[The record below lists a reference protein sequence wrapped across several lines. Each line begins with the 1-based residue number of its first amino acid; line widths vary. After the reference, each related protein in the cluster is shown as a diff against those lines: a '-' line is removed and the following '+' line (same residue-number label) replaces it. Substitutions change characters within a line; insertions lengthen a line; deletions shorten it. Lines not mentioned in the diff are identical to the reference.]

1 MLRQIAR
8 RGLRRGFANLED
20 SESIG
25 KGPKATWLANIEF
38 GKIFLTLLGGYF
50 ISTIHEL
57 KRELNKF
64 YIS

>member
-38 GKIFLTLLGGYF
+38 GKIFLK
-50 ISTIHEL
+50 S
-57 KRELNKF
+57 LNV
-64 YIS
+64 IILNILICHLEQ